1 MSPVWKPADHV
12 LRYLYEIAD
21 YDECLNIVEI
31 GCLACDDKESL
42 TYAHLLNTQ
51 GSAWYELNKLK
62 LCRDA
67 FEAAIAI
74 REKLLSEDD
83 PEVTIS
89 FANLGNVEAAEGN
102 LDEALMWFGKA
113 ANIRE
118 RVGDKAATLLG
129 LNYLQI
135 GRAYFQKGRSDYSRA
150 YDFYQRAEGIFNK
163 RTGRNRNYV
172 ADLHYAYG
180 NLEFAQKDFSA
191 AARSYEL
198 CRRHNMDVN
207 PLHPQMSAACYKLAC
222 AAFEQDQ
229 HKKAL
234 NLLRKAL
241 EIADIRSNSTID
253 GTCAR
258 ILWKRAEI
266 LLDEPLGDQREYA
279 LRLMTDLEFKHKE
292 IAEMLGIDERLEDL
306 EENEDKERYFDLLVP
321 GYFR

>member
-1 MSPVWKPADHV
+1 MSPVWESANHV

-21 YDECLNIVEI
+21 HSECLNIVEI

-62 LCRDA
+62 PCRDA
-67 FEAAIAI
+67 FTAAIAI
-74 REKLLSEDD
+74 REQRLSKDD
-83 PEVTIS
+83 PEVAIS
-89 FANLGNVEAAEGN
+89 FANLGNVEAAKGN
-102 LDEALMWFGKA
+102 LDKALEWFEKA

-118 RVGDKAATLLG
+118 HVGDKAATLLG

-135 GRAYFQKGRSDYSRA
+135 GRVYFQKGQSDYGRA

-163 RTGRNRNYV
+163 RIGQNRTYV

-198 CRRHNMDVN
+198 CRRHSMDVN
-207 PLHPQMSAACYKLAC
+207 PLHPLTSAACYKSAC
-222 AAFEQDQ
+222 AAFEQDH

-234 NLLRKAL
+234 NLLKRAL
-241 EIADIRSNSTID
+241 EIADIRSNGTVD

-266 LLDEPLGDQREYA
+266 LLDERLGDQREYA
-279 LRLMTDLEFKHKE
+279 HKLMTEVELKHKE
-292 IAEMLGIDERLEDL
+292 IAEKLGIDERLDDL